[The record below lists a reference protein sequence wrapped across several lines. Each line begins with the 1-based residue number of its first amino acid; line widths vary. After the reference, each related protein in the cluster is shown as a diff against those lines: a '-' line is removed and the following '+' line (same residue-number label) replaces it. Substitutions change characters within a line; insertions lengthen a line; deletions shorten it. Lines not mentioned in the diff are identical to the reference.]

1 MKILIQKNASEE
13 VSFFHFFILLSDF
26 IRKYLAEKLP
36 EALPYAKAIES
47 DVVKMLKTVDLSEKM
62 EYPPTANQNSAK
74 KLQKRDLRSQF
85 PQPAVKDLEDY
96 VRTYLAENFPSALPY
111 ADLIQNDV
119 LAILGEMRELRMS
132 SMRSDASG
140 IYGRWRNGIG
150 KRSGIRRQEPKHISL
165 EDFIR
170 KTLAAKYPQYLP
182 QVKEIKEE
190 IVQIL
195 RELKLMGER

>member
-1 MKILIQKNASEE
+1 MDILNCGVLISENNESEE
-13 VSFFHFFILLSDF
+13 VKIEVISNEQSEAILLSDF

-62 EYPPTANQNSAK
+62 EYPPTAKQNSAK

-111 ADLIQNDV
+111 ADLCNYYWDCPSFRI
-119 LAILGEMRELRMS
+119 ES
-132 SMRSDASG
+132 
-140 IYGRWRNGIG
+140 
-150 KRSGIRRQEPKHISL
+150 IRR
-165 EDFIR
+165 
-170 KTLAAKYPQYLP
+170 
-182 QVKEIKEE
+182 
-190 IVQIL
+190 
-195 RELKLMGER
+195 